1 MKILFLGRRYA
12 YFRNFDSVIR
22 ELAARGHEVHLAVER
37 DEAAGGATGGRPLV
51 EALAAAHP
59 GVTFGEAP
67 IRADDDWGWVA
78 SRLRLGLDYLR
89 YQHRLFDGAP
99 KLRARARERTPGAF
113 VVLGDGIRRAAR
125 PLRAPAA
132 ALLRRLERA
141 VPEDGAIRTYLEER
155 RPDVLLLTPLID
167 LGSSQID
174 YLRAA
179 RAVGIPTALC
189 VWSWDHLSSK
199 ALIRERPDR
208 VFVWNDTQR
217 REAMQ
222 LHGMP
227 ASRIVVTGAQC
238 FDQWF
243 DRAPS
248 RDREAFCRRAGLPAG
263 RPFLLY
269 VCSAL
274 FHGSPPEAPF
284 VLDWIARIRT
294 SRFPRLASTPVL
306 VRPHPGRAGEW
317 DGVDTTK
324 LQDVAVWG
332 GNPVDTASRND
343 YFDALHHSAAV
354 AGLNTSAFIE
364 AGIVGRPVHTIL
376 LPEFHENQM
385 GTVHFRY
392 LLDAGGGLLHAAS
405 SWDEHLRQLDASL
418 GDPAAPP
425 TPFVNAFVRP
435 HGLDVAATPVFV
447 RAVEAAAALRPRRA
461 SADPLAGLW
470 RRALRRLA
478 RARDD
483 RAVERWVYSEREL
496 EGIVR
501 LRDFVAA
508 KEREKGR
515 ARAEKDS
522 RIAAHRAAKRA
533 ARASG
538 ITHKLG

>member
-1 MKILFLGRRYA
+1 MTILFLGRRYA

-22 ELAARGHEVHLAVER
+22 ALAARGHEVHLAVER
-37 DEAAGGATGGRPLV
+37 DETAGGAAGGRPLA

-89 YQHRLFDGAP
+89 YQHRLFDAAP

-113 VVLGDGIRRAAR
+113 AVLGDAIGRAAR

-132 ALLRRLERA
+132 ALIRRLERA
-141 VPEDGAIRTYLEER
+141 VPDDRAIRTYLEER
-155 RPDVLLLTPLID
+155 RPDILLLTPLID

-174 YLRAA
+174 YLRTA
-179 RAVGIPTALC
+179 RALGIPTVLC

-222 LHGMP
+222 LHGVP
-227 ASRIVVTGAQC
+227 ASRIVITGAQC

-248 RDREAFCRRAGLPAG
+248 RDREAFCRQAGLPSD

-284 VLDWIARIRT
+284 VMDWIARIR
-294 SRFPRLASTPVL
+294 SSQLPRLASTPVL

-317 DGVDTTK
+317 DGVDTTR
-324 LQDVAVWG
+324 LRDVAVWG

-343 YFDALHHSAAV
+343 YFDALYHSAAV

-385 GTVHFRY
+385 GTVHFHY
-392 LLDAGGGLLHAAS
+392 LLDPGGGLLRAAA

-418 GDPAAPP
+418 GAPAAAP
-425 TPFVNAFVRP
+425 TGFVSAFVRP

-447 RAVEAAAALRPRRA
+447 GAVEAAAALRPRRGP
-461 SADPLAGLW
+461 ADPLAGLW

-496 EGIVR
+496 EGIMR
-501 LRDFVAA
+501 LRDFAA
-508 KEREKGR
+508 TKEREKAR
-515 ARAEKDS
+515 ARTDKEA

-533 ARASG
+533 ARASD